1 MCKWK
6 DKYTYMENY
15 RETYHIV
22 CAYKLMMARL
32 NAQEDLDCSVPDTKS
47 ISDRKVETKLNYTKG

>member
-1 MCKWK
+1 MFIFYVYVCKQK

-22 CAYKLMMARL
+22 YAYKLMVARL
-32 NAQEDLDCSVPDTKS
+32 NA
-47 ISDRKVETKLNYTKG
+47 